1 MLIGIILQLPA
12 RAPLMLIPDS
22 LSMRAAGGASLG
34 LYGHAR
40 ELRGELEE
48 VVGVVPIWVRSKYV
62 STPAPIASGR
72 RAPVGK
78 PASENA
84 SANQ

>member
-1 MLIGIILQLPA
+1 MLHTKGGTQVTTCLLIGSILQLPA

-48 VVGVVPIWVRSKYV
+48 VVGVVPM
-62 STPAPIASGR
+62 G
-72 RAPVGK
+72 
-78 PASENA
+78 SE
-84 SANQ
+84 